1 VCLDNVNFMELK
13 AKPFKQGVGI
23 GNVFFST
30 SDPVELYK
38 VLLEYAV
45 NKGQVVLNE
54 DYFKIKLKMIDE
66 NSVLCIESKITLVK
80 EGLYAV
86 EFKKQ
91 SGDYFLFS
99 DVVKTAKEFFGGHVN
114 ATC

>member
-1 VCLDNVNFMELK
+1 MLELK
-13 AKPFKQGVGI
+13 TKPFKEGVGL
-23 GNVFFST
+23 GNVFYSKT
-30 SDPVELYK
+30 EPLELYK

-54 DYFKIKLKMIDE
+54 KYFKIKLKMIDE
-66 NSVLCIESKITLVK
+66 ESVMSLEAKITEVK

-114 ATC
+114 ASI